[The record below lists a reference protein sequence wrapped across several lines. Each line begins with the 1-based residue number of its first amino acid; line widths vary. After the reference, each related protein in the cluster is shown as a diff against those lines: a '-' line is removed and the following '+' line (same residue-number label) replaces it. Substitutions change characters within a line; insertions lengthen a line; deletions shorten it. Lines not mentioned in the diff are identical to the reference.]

1 MAIMPGPGTA
11 APSHDAFAVTRD
23 LDPGRFRF
31 SVWRNVSVTIWTAQ
45 ATMPAGERIL
55 RLSRELSREFP
66 QGRSQV
72 MIVAD
77 GTPAPDHA
85 VSELLTEIYKPEL
98 SRIVCIAAVL
108 EGTGFLGQ
116 RHPQPDDEHA
126 HRGRQRHGDAY
137 ARHRGRG
144 RELATGRTRAAYG
157 CSARAQ
163 RAQSDV
169 DRRARARDRAGSV
182 SSLDQVP
189 SALPSPRAAQKLCRY
204 RRLIAMR
211 DDRSAFCRHDRLELE
226 HRPERDVGET
236 DAVVAERRARLSEAR
251 VDSSR

>member
-1 MAIMPGPGTA
+1 MPGPGSA

-108 EGTGFLGQ
+108 EGTGFWASGIRSRMTNMRIAGGNDMAMRTQDTVEEVASWL
-116 RHPQPDDEHA
+116 PEEHA
-126 HRGRQRHGDAY
+126 QRTGVVLE
-137 ARHRGRG
+137 RN
-144 RELATGRTRAAYG
+144 ELKAM
-157 CSARAQ
+157 
-163 RAQSDV
+163 
-169 DRRARARDRAGSV
+169 
-182 SSLDQVP
+182 
-189 SALPSPRAAQKLCRY
+189 
-204 RRLIAMR
+204 LIA
-211 DDRSAFCRHDRLELE
+211 
-226 HRPERDVGET
+226 V
-236 DAVVAERRARLSEAR
+236 RALGTEP
-251 VDSSR
+251 DP